1 MSLWWQVLVARLV
14 SAVSV
19 STMHPIMG
27 VFISE
32 TSEPSLRGPLA
43 AFPSIFLALGILL
56 VTTLQRHNTANSK
69 QIFPEK
75 ELRGLSPNLY
85 IHVAVSDLY
94 ISTISLPIL
103 WQENRQTNPGNI

>member
-1 MSLWWQVLVARLV
+1 VYLQVLVARLV

-32 TSEPSLRGPLA
+32 TSEPALRGPLA

-56 VTTLQRHNTANSK
+56 VTKLQRHNTENSK
-69 QIFPEK
+69 QVFPEK
-75 ELRGLSPNLY
+75 ELRVLSPNLY

-94 ISTISLPIL
+94 IPTIGLPIL
-103 WQENRQTNPGNI
+103 RQENMWTNPGNI

>member
-1 MSLWWQVLVARLV
+1 MSLCWQVLVARLV

-32 TSEPSLRGPLA
+32 TSEPALRGPLA

-56 VTTLQRHNTANSK
+56 VTTLQRHNTENSK

-75 ELRGLSPNLY
+75 ELHGLSPNLY
-85 IHVAVSDLY
+85 IHVSVSDFY
-94 ISTISLPIL
+94 ILMIGLPIL
-103 WQENRQTNPGNI
+103 PQENRWTNPGNV